1 MFPLQKTEKQQRG
14 GGCGGGGR
22 RKKQNKKKNPSERGP
37 VPKFL
42 RPHHK
47 QKQQVANDPLVS
59 RVLTG
64 SVSARDGEKQQAL
77 ICFHALTESNWGND
91 GTLTLQTE

>member
-1 MFPLQKTEKQQRG
+1 MVVVGGEKNKTKQ
-14 GGCGGGGR
+14 
-22 RKKQNKKKNPSERGP
+22 KKNGERGP